1 MAANGAN
8 KMFLKQC
15 PISFKSLQS
24 ETRNQ
29 QQYWQ
34 SVTKLAIS
42 MKIGDW
48 LQNWQSARKLAISH
62 KVGDKQHNWRLAT
75 KLAIGKN

>member
-8 KMFLKQC
+8 KMFLEQC

-24 ETRNQ
+24 ETRNE

-42 MKIGDW
+42 MKIVDW
-48 LQNWQSARKLAISH
+48 LQNWQSATKVAIS
-62 KVGDKQHNWRLAT
+62 KKIGDQQEN
-75 KLAIGKN
+75 

>member
-42 MKIGDW
+42 DKIG
-48 LQNWQSARKLAISH
+48 N
-62 KVGDKQHNWRLAT
+62 QHENWRLAT
-75 KLAIGKN
+75 KLAISKKISDQPQSWR